1 MIELQVKNCDFCDDG
16 NGGCF
21 IRTTALHHTCTQN
34 QLMELSSLVRFQ
46 ETLALMKTVWALTRT
61 A

>member
-16 NGGCF
+16 NGGCVYPYYG
-21 IRTTALHHTCTQN
+21 LDHTCTQN

-46 ETLALMKTVWALTRT
+46 KTLALMKTVWALTRT